1 MVSLEAGIQLY
12 DADITLF
19 SSGSQL
25 ATITNGGV
33 ITCTSVAATGGVV
46 AATLSGDGTAITHIQ
61 YQNVDGLATVGHTG
75 AYGDLTGTPTN
86 LNQFTNCGQA
96 YNGVYRYAHMGDIA
110 DIQLLQGPTGAAGA
124 NGAAGDKGDK
134 GDKGDTGAT
143 GASGVAGVEQVCSDW
158 LATSGTSNILNKPYA
173 LFENI
178 ALNRYVKGVTATV
191 STPNNYGTCT
201 ITLSFTGNSP
211 TYNYALHFYGTST
224 FDATGSCGA
233 TGSFT
238 HSFATGTYYMT
249 CVATTAGTGEGSSY
263 TTPTYICTIVVGVTD
278 TIGSPSISA
287 SSYSLATNCLK
298 YVDGLPYY
306 SNGTAITFN
315 ANNLNF
321 ANVKANINPT
331 TVFSNFLTLAGNSGN
346 ADYTHA
352 NVFGGTT
359 LALNMTNTN
368 AVAIS
373 INNGSLQVINVSG
386 LIRNVNYPN
395 GGNWATLASGF
406 YYVHSGF
413 GVPALPIS
421 WNVQLNSSSITSP
434 GGYFSPFESFWRS
447 NPQSVPR
454 GQSPP
459 SYGGTTISNVV
470 VFNVTSTLGLTAFVV
485 NVDTDSVSTMTVSWA
500 SGTAYD
506 AKTHYTLGGCGNAT
520 YAGGTRFPVRCPTD
534 RTSAETITIAFTF
547 GTWLRGVSL
556 TNS

>member
-25 ATITNGGV
+25 ASITNGGV
-33 ITCTSVAATGGVV
+33 ISCASVAATGSV
-46 AATLSGDGTAITHIQ
+46 AASTLSGDGTAITHIQ

-75 AYGDLTGTPTN
+75 AYGDLSGTPTD
-86 LNQFTNCGQA
+86 LNQFTNAGYA
-96 YNGVYRYAHMGDIA
+96 FNGVYRYAHMGDIA
-110 DIQLLQGPTGAAGA
+110 DIQLMQGPTGA
-124 NGAAGDKGDK
+124 
-134 GDKGDTGAT
+134 KGDTGDTGPTGPAGADGTAGVLQVNSDWTAT
-143 GASGVAGVEQVCSDW
+143 TGVAE
-158 LATSGTSNILNKPYA
+158 ILNKPYA
-173 LFENI
+173 LLENI
-178 ALNRYVKGVTATV
+178 ALYRFVKGVTATS
-191 STPNNYGTCT
+191 STPNNYGTVT
-201 ITLSFTGNSP
+201 ISLSFTGNSS
-211 TYNYALHFYGTST
+211 TYNYALHFYGTSS
-224 FDATGSCGA
+224 FDASGACGSTG
-233 TGSFT
+233 TYT
-238 HSFATGTYYMT
+238 HTFATGTYYMT

-263 TTPTYICTIVVGVTD
+263 TTPTYICTIVVGITD

-315 ANNLNF
+315 SGNLNF
-321 ANVKANINPT
+321 ANVKASINPT

-346 ADYTHA
+346 ADFTHA

-359 LALNMTNTN
+359 LALNMSNTN

-421 WNVQLNSSSITSP
+421 WNVQLNGSSITTP
-434 GGYFSPFESFWRS
+434 GGYYSPFESFWRS

-470 VFNVTSTLGLTAFVV
+470 VFNVTSTLGLTACVV

-534 RTSAETITIAFTF
+534 RTSAETISVSFTF

-556 TNS
+556 TNN